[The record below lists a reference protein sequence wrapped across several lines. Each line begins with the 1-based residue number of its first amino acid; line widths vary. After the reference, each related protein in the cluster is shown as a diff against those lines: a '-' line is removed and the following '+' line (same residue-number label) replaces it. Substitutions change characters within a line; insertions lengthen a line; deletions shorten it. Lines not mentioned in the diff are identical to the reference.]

1 MALWLVRA
9 GSRGEHEQHFLDTKK
24 VYVTWHNLKSDLSK
38 LATKQDLQQ
47 VLRDRD
53 PNQTKG
59 KINNN
64 SGQLW
69 PFVNE
74 MKPGDWV
81 VVPSK
86 LRPAIHIAEITGP
99 YVFDAKANDPY
110 FHYRTIKWVAKDIPR
125 SNFDQD
131 LLYSFGAFMTIC
143 KIERNEAE
151 QRIRA
156 MAKTNWLATVAS
168 TLPEEVAEQ
177 IEAAGAIDLEQIA
190 RDQIAR
196 LIIRKFKGHGMEVLV
211 EAVLKA
217 QGYTTYRSPEGRD
230 KGVDILAAPGLLGFE
245 RPRICVQVKS
255 SDSPVDLPT
264 LNQLIGS
271 MQNVHAE
278 QGLLVSWGGFK
289 SSVLNELPT
298 QFFRVRLWNQDD
310 LIRELLAIYDKLD
323 EEIKAELPL
332 KRIWTVTVQEDLE

>member
-9 GSRGEHEQHFLDTKK
+9 GSRGEHEQYFLDTNK
-24 VYVTWHNLKSDLSK
+24 VYVTWENLKQDLSK

-47 VLRDRD
+47 VLRERD
-53 PNQTKG
+53 TNQTKG

-74 MKPGDWV
+74 MKPGDWI

-86 LRPAIHIAEITGP
+86 LRPAIHIAEITGQ
-99 YVFDAKANDPY
+99 YTFDPTVDSPY
-110 FHYRTIKWVAKDIPR
+110 FHQRAIKWVVTDIPR

-143 KIERNEAE
+143 KIERNDAE
-151 QRIRA
+151 SRIRS
-156 MAKTNWLATVAS
+156 MAKTKWLTTGATIF
-168 TLPEEVAEQ
+168 PEDAAERLEVADT
-177 IEAAGAIDLEQIA
+177 IDLEQIA

-196 LIIRKFKGHGMEVLV
+196 LIIRKFKGHGMEVLI

-217 QGYTTYRSPEGRD
+217 QGYTTYHSPEGRD
-230 KGVDILAAPGLLGFE
+230 KGVDILAASGRLGFE

-271 MQNVHAE
+271 MQNVHAD

-289 SSVLNELPT
+289 SSVLKELPT
-298 QFFRVRLWNQDD
+298 QFFRVRLWDQDD
-310 LIRELLAIYDKLD
+310 VIRELLANYDKLD
-323 EEIKAELPL
+323 EELKAELPL
-332 KRIWTVTVQEDLE
+332 KRIWTVTTQSEVD